1 MSIELTRHEKAL
13 NRILTDPYVHRTTI
27 RDAFRCSY
35 EVSGEIFKAAK
46 ELDLK
51 KSMIDPRPFAVQSQT
66 VLKVTGSNYSYLK
79 KQLDNKLLGKEHL
92 NESTK

>member
-1 MSIELTRHEKAL
+1 MDLELTRHEKAL
-13 NRILTDPYVHRTTI
+13 GRLLTDPYVHRTTI

-35 EVSGEIFKAAK
+35 KVSGEIFKAAK

-79 KQLDNKLLGKEHL
+79 KQLDNKLSRKA
-92 NESTK
+92 ESNGNN

>member
-1 MSIELTRHEKAL
+1 MYLELTRHEKAL
-13 NRILTDPYVHRTTI
+13 SRLLTDPYVHRTTI

-79 KQLDNKLLGKEHL
+79 KQLDNKLGRKAES
-92 NESTK
+92 NENN